1 MQEFRGKSVID
12 KIAMGEV
19 KVFKNKKTEVKMTL
33 IEDVSLEIV
42 RFEESLKTSTD
53 QLSKLYKKA
62 LESVS
67 ENEAEIFEVHKM
79 MLEDEGFLNAI
90 KDKIKEEKVCAE
102 YAVECAKNE
111 FAEIFSNM
119 DDEYMQ
125 ARATDVK
132 DVSDRLINNLLNK
145 GEGDFDLNKPSII
158 VAYDLSPSETVSLDK
173 SKILGILTVKGS
185 TNSHTSILARTM
197 GVAAIVSADFNLE
210 SIKDG
215 EILILDG
222 FESKA
227 ILKPSESVIN
237 SYKEKLEKQ
246 NKDLESLKSYIGKE
260 TITKTGKKINLFA
273 NIGAPSDL
281 PSVLSNDAEGI
292 GLFRSEFLY
301 IGKKEA
307 PSEEEQFEAYKEVL
321 LKMGDRPV
329 IIRTL
334 DIGADKKADYLGLKD
349 EENPAMGLRAIRLC
363 LTNKEIFK
371 TQLRALL
378 RASEYGNLH
387 IMYPM
392 ITSVSELDKIDAI
405 FKEVLK
411 EVNPKKLPK
420 IGVMI
425 ETPAAAI
432 ISDKLAKRVDFFSIG
447 TNDLTQY
454 TLAMDRQG
462 ENLDEFFDPHHEAV
476 LQLIR
481 ITIDNAHKEGIWAG
495 ICGELA
501 ADESLTKTFIE
512 MGVDELSVS
521 PAKLLNLRKAIISE
535 S

>member
-1 MQEFRGKSVID
+1 MLINPSVETDSDIAWICDGCGKMLNIQPGFKEECGEWKCVECGHINKIDPDDLYASEDEYQADLKDPYRGLSD
-12 KIAMGEV
+12 EEV
-19 KVFKNKKTEVKMTL
+19 
-33 IEDVSLEIV
+33 LEI
-42 RFEESLKTSTD
+42 
-53 QLSKLYKKA
+53 
-62 LESVS
+62 
-67 ENEAEIFEVHKM
+67 
-79 MLEDEGFLNAI
+79 
-90 KDKIKEEKVCAE
+90 
-102 YAVECAKNE
+102 
-111 FAEIFSNM
+111 
-119 DDEYMQ
+119 
-125 ARATDVK
+125 
-132 DVSDRLINNLLNK
+132 
-145 GEGDFDLNKPSII
+145 
-158 VAYDLSPSETVSLDK
+158 
-173 SKILGILTVKGS
+173 
-185 TNSHTSILARTM
+185 
-197 GVAAIVSADFNLE
+197 
-210 SIKDG
+210 
-215 EILILDG
+215 
-222 FESKA
+222 
-227 ILKPSESVIN
+227 
-237 SYKEKLEKQ
+237 
-246 NKDLESLKSYIGKE
+246 
-260 TITKTGKKINLFA
+260 
-273 NIGAPSDL
+273 
-281 PSVLSNDAEGI
+281 
-292 GLFRSEFLY
+292 
-301 IGKKEA
+301 
-307 PSEEEQFEAYKEVL
+307 
-321 LKMGDRPV
+321 MGDKPV

-363 LTNKEIFK
+363 LTKKDIFK

-392 ITSVSELDKIDAI
+392 ITSGSELDKIDVI
-405 FKEVLK
+405 YKEVLN
-411 EVNPKKLPK
+411 EVKPKKLPK
-420 IGVMI
+420 IGIMI

-501 ADESLTKTFIE
+501 AEESLTHEFIK